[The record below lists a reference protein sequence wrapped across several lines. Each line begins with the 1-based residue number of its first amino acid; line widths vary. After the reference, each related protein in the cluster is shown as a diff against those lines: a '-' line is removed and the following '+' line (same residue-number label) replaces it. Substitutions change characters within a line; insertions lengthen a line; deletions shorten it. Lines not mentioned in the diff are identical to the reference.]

1 MKTDVEIRT
10 EINRLRNKIKSEKAF
25 LRNCEEITMMEE
37 DFVEE
42 EIYLIGRNIKM
53 LEWVLN

>member
-53 LEWVLN
+53 LEWVL